1 MSRIRIGLI
10 GCGGIARH
18 HLGVL
23 TKMPDVEIA
32 ALCDPEFVQ
41 IERCNEAFPTL
52 RDVGWF
58 ADYRQM
64 LDAAALDAVH
74 INSLHTQHAQQ
85 IVDSFGKGLHV
96 LCEKPMVTTVADAH
110 RTIEARDKA
119 GKVGLLSYQRHTQ
132 AEFRYIKR
140 KIDSG
145 EFGKPIYIAALQGQ
159 EWKRAT
165 AGSWRQT
172 MEHSGGGQLND
183 SGSHILDIILWT
195 TGLRAESVSA
205 YGDNCGTPVD
215 INSSVSVRFEG
226 GAMASIAIVGDAPAW
241 HEDITI
247 FCERGAFF
255 VRAGKLIVQDA
266 DGARFEA
273 ENLKGGSNPDAN
285 FIRAIQWVEEVQSPF
300 EGGLRVIELTE
311 AAWRSMEKGGEAV
324 KV

>member
-18 HLGVL
+18 HLSVL

-41 IERCNEAFPTL
+41 IERCHDAYPAL
-52 RDVGWF
+52 RDVRWF
-58 ADYRQM
+58 ADYREM
-64 LDAAALDAVH
+64 LETAELDAVH
-74 INSLHTQHAQQ
+74 INSLHTQHKDQ
-85 IVDSFGKGLHV
+85 ILAGFARGLHV
-96 LCEKPMVTTVADAH
+96 LCEKPMVTTVADGH
-110 RTIEARDKA
+110 QVIEARDRS

-140 KIDSG
+140 RIDSG
-145 EFGKPIYIAALQGQ
+145 DFGKPIYIAALQGQ
-159 EWKRAT
+159 EWKKAT
-165 AGSWRQT
+165 AGSWRQVP
-172 MEHSGGGQLND
+172 ELSGGGQLND

-255 VRAGKLIVQDA
+255 VRAGKLTVQEA

-273 ENLKGGSNPDAN
+273 ENLKGGSNPDLN
-285 FIRAIQWVEEVQSPF
+285 FIRAIQGVEEVQSPF

-311 AAWRSMEKGGEAV
+311 AAWRSMAKGGEAV
-324 KV
+324 RV